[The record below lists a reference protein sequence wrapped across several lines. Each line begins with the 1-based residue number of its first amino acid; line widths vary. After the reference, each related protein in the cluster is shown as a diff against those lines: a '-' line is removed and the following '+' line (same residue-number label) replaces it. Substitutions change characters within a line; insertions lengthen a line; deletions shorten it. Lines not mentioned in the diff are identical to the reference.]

1 MPLWLHGSRLRPVSE
16 TVFGGNAAR
25 RTQLNYLSVEKLSKA
40 FGDKVLF
47 KEISFGLD
55 AGEKKA
61 LIARNGAGKSTLMQ
75 ILVGK
80 EAADAGRVVLRNGI
94 RLSYLDQSD
103 ELDENMTIGE
113 TIFDTRKPIMR
124 VLARYEEAMQTGK
137 GIDVAIAEVEAAGAW
152 DYERKIKGIFTRLGI
167 QDITAKVSS
176 LSGGERKR
184 VALAHALIE
193 DAEILILDEPTNHL
207 DLDMIEWLES
217 YLMREKI
224 TLFLVTHDRYFLETV
239 CDEILE
245 LDNGQIYSYPGN
257 YSNFLE
263 KKAER
268 EDAEAIAVD
277 KAQNKMRRELE
288 WIRKQPK
295 ARGTKAKYRV
305 DAFEDLKVKATAR
318 EKAELK
324 TLELEMSRV
333 GGKILEI
340 SGLNKS
346 FGARK
351 LIHNFEYKFLRGDR
365 IGLIGRNGTGKS
377 TLLNLL
383 TGLEEPDSGM
393 VEKGLSTIFGY
404 YRQTGA
410 DFPAGQ
416 TILEAVRD
424 VAEAVTLAKGKSLTA
439 AQLLEQFLFP
449 PSTHRQMAATLS
461 GGEKRRLYLLT
472 ILMQNPNFL
481 ILDEPTNDLDI
492 ATINVLEDYLQNF
505 QGCLL
510 IVSHDR
516 YFMDKLTHH
525 LFVLDNDFRPGAEG
539 EVKDFNGNYSAYLAE
554 KEAAEKSK
562 QAQEKETKAPRE
574 RQRSSKPAQLTY
586 AQIKERDALEKEIP
600 LLEERLAGLSAE
612 LSSGALA
619 FDKAAEIGHQI
630 EKLNQEIESKTG
642 RFLELLSKSE

>member
-1 MPLWLHGSRLRPVSE
+1 MLS
-16 TVFGGNAAR
+16 GGNAAR
-25 RTQLNYLSVEKLSKA
+25 RNQLNYLSVEKLSKA
-40 FGDKVLF
+40 FGDKILF

-55 AGEKKA
+55 AGQKKA

-80 EAADAGRVVLRNGI
+80 ESADKGRVVLRNGI

-103 ELDENMTIGE
+103 ELDAKMTIAE

-137 GIDVAIAEVEAAGAW
+137 GIDTAIADVEAAGAW

-167 QDITAKVSS
+167 KDITAKVSS

-193 DAEILILDEPTNHL
+193 EAEILILDEPTNHL

-217 YLMREKI
+217 YLTREKI

-268 EDAEAIAVD
+268 EEAEAIAVG

-305 DAFEDLKVKATAR
+305 DAFEELKVKATAR
-318 EKAELK
+318 EKEELK
-324 TLELEMSRV
+324 TLELEMNRV

-346 FGARK
+346 YGGRK
-351 LIHNFEYKFLRGDR
+351 LIHDFEYKFLRGDR
-365 IGLIGRNGTGKS
+365 IGIIGRNGAGKS
-377 TLLNLL
+377 TFLNLL
-383 TGLEEPDSGM
+383 TGLETPDAGK
-393 VEKGLSTIFGY
+393 VEKGLSTVFGY

-410 DFPAGQ
+410 NFPEGQ
-416 TILEAVRD
+416 TILEAVRH
-424 VAEAVTLAKGKSLTA
+424 VAEAVALSKGKSLTA

-449 PSTHRQMAATLS
+449 PSTHRQQASTLS

-516 YFMDKLTHH
+516 YFMDKLTNH

-554 KEAAEKSK
+554 KEATEKAK
-562 QAQEKETKAPRE
+562 QAQEKEAKEPRE
-574 RQRSSKPAQLTY
+574 RQRSAKTAQLTF

-600 LLEERLAGLSAE
+600 QLEARLENLTAE
-612 LSSGALA
+612 LSSGTLA
-619 FDKAAEIGHQI
+619 FDKAAELGRDI
-630 EKLNQEIESKTG
+630 EKLTHEIESKTG
-642 RFLELLSKSE
+642 RFLDLLSKSE

>member
-1 MPLWLHGSRLRPVSE
+1 M
-16 TVFGGNAAR
+16 
-25 RTQLNYLSVEKLSKA
+25 NYLSVEKLSKA
-40 FGDKVLF
+40 FGEKVLF
-47 KEISFGLD
+47 KDISFGLD

-80 EAADAGRVVLRNGI
+80 ESADKGRVVLRNGI

-103 ELDENMTIGE
+103 ELNEKMTIAE

-137 GIDVAIAEVEAAGAW
+137 GIDTAIADVEAAGAW

-167 QDITAKVSS
+167 KDITAKVSS

-193 DAEILILDEPTNHL
+193 EAEILILDEPTNHL

-217 YLMREKI
+217 YLTREKI

-268 EDAEAIAVD
+268 EEAEALAVG

-318 EKAELK
+318 DKEELK
-324 TLELEMSRV
+324 TLELEMNRV

-340 SGLNKS
+340 TGLNKS
-346 FGARK
+346 YGGRK

-365 IGLIGRNGTGKS
+365 IGVIGRNGAGKS
-377 TLLNLL
+377 TFLNLL
-383 TGLEEPDSGM
+383 TGLEQPDSGT
-393 VEKGLSTIFGY
+393 VDKGLSTVFGY

-410 DFPAGQ
+410 NFPEGQ
-416 TILEAVRD
+416 TILEAVRH
-424 VAEAVTLAKGKSLTA
+424 VAEAVALSKGKSLTA

-449 PSTHRQMAATLS
+449 PSTHRQQAATLS

-516 YFMDKLTHH
+516 YFMDKLTQH
-525 LFVLDNDFRPGAEG
+525 LFVLDNDFRPGADG
-539 EVKDFNGNYSAYLAE
+539 EVKEFNGNYSAYLAE
-554 KEAAEKSK
+554 KEAADKAK
-562 QAQEKETKAPRE
+562 QVQEKEAKEPRE
-574 RQRSSKPAQLTY
+574 RQRSAKPAKLTF
-586 AQIKERDALEKEIP
+586 AQIKERDRLEKEIP
-600 LLEERLAGLSAE
+600 QLEARLEQLSAE
-612 LSSGALA
+612 LSSGTLA
-619 FDKAAEIGHQI
+619 FDKAAETGRDI
-630 EKLNQEIESKTG
+630 EKLNLEIETKTSH
-642 RFLELLSKSE
+642 FLELLSRSD